1 MLMLIIMLVLKALLF
16 VGYAISSVV
25 AANRSCK
32 CVRLP
37 ILPIQQFGTE
47 TKIGAGSHRS
57 LLALS
62 WPMELVEQ
70 DCGRD
75 VDQECPAGSSLL
87 SWSLPR

>member
-1 MLMLIIMLVLKALLF
+1 MLLSIALLF

-25 AANRSCK
+25 AGNRACK

-37 ILPIQQFGTE
+37 ILPSQQFGTE

-70 DCGRD
+70 DCDRE
-75 VDQECPAGSSLL
+75 VNQECPAGSSLL
-87 SWSLPR
+87 SWSLSR